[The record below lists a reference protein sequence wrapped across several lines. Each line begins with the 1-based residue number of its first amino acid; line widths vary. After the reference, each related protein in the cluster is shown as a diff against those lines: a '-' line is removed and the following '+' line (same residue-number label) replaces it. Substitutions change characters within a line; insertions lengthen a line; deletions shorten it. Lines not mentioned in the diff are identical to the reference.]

1 MNLLLANSFTT
12 FFNNLF
18 LNWKLVL
25 FIVLTILLILSIF
38 FKRFKTAF
46 FVLIAS
52 SVLIG
57 GIWLGFFINDAVK
70 SENVY
75 ELIEM
80 AVAWGPTILFS
91 LTVVFSTLI
100 NAKRGRRKSLV
111 LWTQSALAAVLWF
124 LLYYFGV
131 KSKQIDAALVKFVNL
146 FMGENG
152 VQNALGVSENATTF
166 RNILTLYF
174 ESLGGSGV
182 VGTLLSDTTA
192 YVYTLADMVYHIA
205 FASVCYLL
213 YLLTVFILY
222 IVYLCFYSERKHKK
236 KKAKAF
242 SENNS
247 TPYKKHRIAGG
258 FVGLARGIVSG
269 VLGISFIGAC
279 LFMVAGRGEGKLKDY
294 EIGGKYETHL
304 KIYRALES
312 YGTQGIFMIL
322 NAMSDPAD
330 MPYYLFAADLVFS
343 GELDDELN
351 GVTEEVNLR
360 AELGEFTGLARDTVI
375 LLVKYGEGEIGNAV
389 NGTSETGL
397 MQAVLNVMKIGGF
410 QNEFDALIAEYNSPT
425 FVHNF
430 CMSLVSSLL
439 GNLDKISI
447 GSSLSDM
454 NKELLKIMFK
464 GGYLSRSIPEDKALI
479 EYNERTKPDD
489 AGNDFDPQITTGRN
503 VRPYIGLQQLVGK
516 EDLRRF
522 MNIFFTVLSD
532 KSEGRQTFDMIR
544 SVLPKV
550 QELSLFENGKSKSVD
565 PVLARLYCYLQNSY
579 LNAGGVET
587 YSYNAL
593 LGENVA
599 WTDEIGTLLDVAED
613 IFTVYDDVKDAESA
627 VFNRILY
634 IFDKDNPNREK
645 DIKLYDK
652 IEVKIS
658 ASRILGKTL
667 ASGYFRQ
674 TLSDGLSELFDNFY
688 IPKDIVYE
696 NTFSADGSVKTYG
709 ELHYF
714 LKGLKNIGDREDQS
728 FFELIFSGEEEDAG
742 TIIAVI
748 AEVMEKPD
756 VDGRNFAYYAS
767 RSDLLRSLISRFLTE
782 GGEGVLYVPNAAY
795 DTDENGKPI
804 NVVTG
809 NELEVILNGMGTL
822 SEFVNACVDGN
833 YYEHIDEFLEY
844 GSGFMNLIEDS
855 RIAEGSLA
863 LLVKEKLCN
872 MSGNFEEQDGQ
883 NIIVPQYLNDDV
895 ENWCS
900 PKNGGY
906 GELKKF
912 ISSYLAVRNLTKNDD
927 GSYALNLKNLME
939 NKDDLL
945 LETVAELGKD
955 EDSSAIEVFLS
966 SDIIHYTV
974 SDYLN
979 SSISINGLTVIVP
992 FSAQKMLYDDVLNS
1006 VIKKE
1011 ELYLLFSSV
1020 SKLDIVDS
1028 DPNDATPD
1036 ASATQL
1042 LKQLILNQALI
1053 KGELLSASVV
1063 VNLVNNATF
1072 VSALRLTDNNVTV
1085 KDGSDVTYFQVGQ
1098 GEYLR
1103 TGHYS
1108 KNPWCEELPK
1118 LLNALNALFG
1128 EEIEKDESFVLSSVK
1143 FAETI
1148 QNAIGDDSKIKAC
1161 YDSRILRQAYKI
1173 PKPSLSDPS
1182 EPSGAL
1188 EE

>member
-1 MNLLLANSFTT
+1 M
-12 FFNNLF
+12 
-18 LNWKLVL
+18 
-25 FIVLTILLILSIF
+25 
-38 FKRFKTAF
+38 
-46 FVLIAS
+46 
-52 SVLIG
+52 
-57 GIWLGFFINDAVK
+57 
-70 SENVY
+70 
-75 ELIEM
+75 
-80 AVAWGPTILFS
+80 
-91 LTVVFSTLI
+91 
-100 NAKRGRRKSLV
+100 
-111 LWTQSALAAVLWF
+111 
-124 LLYYFGV
+124 
-131 KSKQIDAALVKFVNL
+131 
-146 FMGENG
+146 
-152 VQNALGVSENATTF
+152 
-166 RNILTLYF
+166 
-174 ESLGGSGV
+174 
-182 VGTLLSDTTA
+182 
-192 YVYTLADMVYHIA
+192 
-205 FASVCYLL
+205 
-213 YLLTVFILY
+213 
-222 IVYLCFYSERKHKK
+222 
-236 KKAKAF
+236 
-242 SENNS
+242 
-247 TPYKKHRIAGG
+247 
-258 FVGLARGIVSG
+258 
-269 VLGISFIGAC
+269 
-279 LFMVAGRGEGKLKDY
+279 
-294 EIGGKYETHL
+294 
-304 KIYRALES
+304 
-312 YGTQGIFMIL
+312 
-322 NAMSDPAD
+322 
-330 MPYYLFAADLVFS
+330 
-343 GELDDELN
+343 
-351 GVTEEVNLR
+351 
-360 AELGEFTGLARDTVI
+360 
-375 LLVKYGEGEIGNAV
+375 
-389 NGTSETGL
+389 
-397 MQAVLNVMKIGGF
+397 
-410 QNEFDALIAEYNSPT
+410 
-425 FVHNF
+425 
-430 CMSLVSSLL
+430 
-439 GNLDKISI
+439 
-447 GSSLSDM
+447 
-454 NKELLKIMFK
+454 
-464 GGYLSRSIPEDKALI
+464 
-479 EYNERTKPDD
+479 
-489 AGNDFDPQITTGRN
+489 
-503 VRPYIGLQQLVGK
+503 
-516 EDLRRF
+516 
-522 MNIFFTVLSD
+522 
-532 KSEGRQTFDMIR
+532 
-544 SVLPKV
+544 
-550 QELSLFENGKSKSVD
+550 
-565 PVLARLYCYLQNSY
+565 
-579 LNAGGVET
+579 
-587 YSYNAL
+587 
-593 LGENVA
+593 
-599 WTDEIGTLLDVAED
+599 
-613 IFTVYDDVKDAESA
+613 
-627 VFNRILY
+627 
-634 IFDKDNPNREK
+634 
-645 DIKLYDK
+645 
-652 IEVKIS
+652 
-658 ASRILGKTL
+658 
-667 ASGYFRQ
+667 
-674 TLSDGLSELFDNFY
+674 
-688 IPKDIVYE
+688 
-696 NTFSADGSVKTYG
+696 
-709 ELHYF
+709 
-714 LKGLKNIGDREDQS
+714 
-728 FFELIFSGEEEDAG
+728 
-742 TIIAVI
+742 
-748 AEVMEKPD
+748 
-756 VDGRNFAYYAS
+756 
-767 RSDLLRSLISRFLTE
+767 TE

-945 LETVAELGKD
+945 LETVAKLGKD

-1128 EEIEKDESFVLSSVK
+1128 EEIEKDESFVLSSIK